1 MPGSFTIELKGLRF
15 FAEHGLYPA
24 ELKVGNEF
32 EVDVSIDTEAPEET
46 ISTLDQTIDYV
57 TIFQIVQE
65 EFNKHQYL
73 LETCAMNIANQVG
86 QKCTAI
92 KTITISIRKLNP
104 PITNFRGSV
113 VVTYTKIFN

>member
-57 TIFQIVQE
+57 TIFQIVQD
-65 EFNKHQYL
+65 
-73 LETCAMNIANQVG
+73 
-86 QKCTAI
+86 
-92 KTITISIRKLNP
+92 S
-104 PITNFRGSV
+104 S
-113 VVTYTKIFN
+113 